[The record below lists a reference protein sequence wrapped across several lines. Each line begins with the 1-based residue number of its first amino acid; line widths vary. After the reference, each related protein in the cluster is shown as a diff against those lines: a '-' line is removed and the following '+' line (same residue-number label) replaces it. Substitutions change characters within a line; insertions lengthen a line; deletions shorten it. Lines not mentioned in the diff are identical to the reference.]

1 MDFYRVSGASEYR
14 VVEPDDK
21 EITIYLFENKGIK
34 RKKTYKDNE
43 EVRSNMFQDLCFTV
57 SNIF

>member
-1 MDFYRVSGASEYR
+1 MSGASEYR